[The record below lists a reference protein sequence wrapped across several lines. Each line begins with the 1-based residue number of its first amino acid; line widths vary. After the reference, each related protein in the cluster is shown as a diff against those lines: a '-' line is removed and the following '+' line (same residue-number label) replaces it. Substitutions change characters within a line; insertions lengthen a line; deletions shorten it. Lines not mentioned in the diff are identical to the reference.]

1 MLEETRKNAMATAHP
16 LPDGPKIIQV
26 LGLLFDGLDVKA
38 GGTFDQTPAGG
49 AWFGVFVA
57 DDGTPVALCGADA
70 NLAAT
75 FGCAFSM
82 LPAGMVKD
90 AAKSREL
97 TDVMIDNMREIMN
110 ICSRLVMDAT
120 SPHLKLDQIY
130 PVKSLPAPAAALLGA
145 PSGRKE
151 FQVQLPKYGGGV
163 LAFLSV

>member
-1 MLEETRKNAMATAHP
+1 MATAYP
-16 LPDGPKIIQV
+16 LPDGRKIV
-26 LGLLFDGLDVKA
+26 DMLGLLFDGLDVKA

-57 DDGTPVALCGADA
+57 DSGSSVALCGVDA

-75 FGCAFSM
+75 FGAAFSM
-82 LPAGMVKD
+82 LPVGAAKD

-97 TDVMIDNMREIMN
+97 TSVMIDNMRQIMN

-130 PVKSLPAPAAALLGA
+130 PAKSLAAPAAALLAATSARKNYPLSLHDA
-145 PSGRKE
+145 P
-151 FQVQLPKYGGGV
+151 P
-163 LAFLSV
+163 SVD

>member
-1 MLEETRKNAMATAHP
+1 MATAYP
-16 LPDGPKIIQV
+16 LPDAPKIAEL

-57 DDGTPVALCGADA
+57 DSGEPVALCGADA

-75 FGCAFSM
+75 WGCAFSM
-82 LPAGMVKD
+82 LPVGVAKD

-97 TDVMIDNMREIMN
+97 TDVMIGNMREIMN
-110 ICSRLVMDAT
+110 ICTRLVMDAS

-130 PVKSLPAPAAALLGA
+130 PTKSLPAPATALLGA
-145 PSGRKE
+145 PKGHRE
-151 FQVQLPKYGGGV
+151 FLVQLPKYGGGV
-163 LAFLSV
+163 LTFLV

>member
-1 MLEETRKNAMATAHP
+1 MATAYP
-16 LPDGPKIIQV
+16 LPDGPKIIDL
-26 LGLLFDGLDVKA
+26 LGLLFDGLDVRA

-57 DDGTPVALCGADA
+57 DSGTPVALCGADA

-75 FGCAFSM
+75 FGA
-82 LPAGMVKD
+82 
-90 AAKSREL
+90 AAKAREL
-97 TDVMIDNMREIMN
+97 TQVMIDNMREIMN

-130 PVKSLPAPAAALLGA
+130 PAKTLPAPATALLGA
-145 PSGRKE
+145 PGGRKE

-163 LAFLSV
+163 LTFLSV